1 MEEKMKGLFGGGE
14 AHQPEHTEAGMQTAR
29 GGGRRA
35 KAQGIEGGGGGRRRR
50 RQLTPEEQ
58 AHAED
63 FINRY
68 TTGHPSEG
76 FTSEEAV
83 NYLRQMHGEVPPEV
97 MQRAAVA
104 TVNNLPPDQR
114 KEFAEMLQRR
124 QSGAGMVTIERTG
137 QAHDAASRGG
147 GGGGGAAPGMDDL
160 FGSLLGGLLG
170 AQPDAQHPQPRQM
183 PQPQPQ
189 AGGGMDD
196 MLGGLLGTLLG
207 GGMAQPAPQ
216 GGAGQASDPFG
227 DILGSLL
234 GGAPEPE
241 PAPRQRQAPQAQPQ
255 PRSQAE
261 EGGGIGDILGSPLG
275 KAVLGGIA
283 AFAMKEMMDK
293 SRRG

>member
-14 AHQPEHTEAGMQTAR
+14 AHKPDHVEAGMQTPR

-35 KAQGIEGGGGGRRRR
+35 NAQGIEGGGGGGRRRR
-50 RQLTPEEQ
+50 RQLTPEERVQ
-58 AHAED
+58 AED

-76 FTSEEAV
+76 FSSDEAI

-124 QSGAGMVTIERTG
+124 QAGSGMVTIERTG
-137 QAHDAASRGG
+137 QAHDATGRAGG
-147 GGGGGAAPGMDDL
+147 GAAAPGMDDL
-160 FGSLLGGLLG
+160 FGNLLGGLLG
-170 AQPDAQHPQPRQM
+170 GQPGGQPQPQPRQM
-183 PQPQPQ
+183 PQSQPQ

-196 MLGGLLGTLLG
+196 VLGGLLGTLLG
-207 GGMAQPAPQ
+207 GGMAQPAPR
-216 GGAGQASDPFG
+216 GAGQASDPFG

-234 GGAPEPE
+234 GGGAPAPEP
-241 PAPRQRQAPQAQPQ
+241 PAPRQRQVPQQQPQAQAQ
-255 PRSQAE
+255 

-293 SRRG
+293 SRKG